1 MDLPAKKIGILL
13 STAPCTAAFREG
25 LQFASRVTH
34 AGNRVFV
41 YCIHD
46 AVTGVS
52 DPVLQGLRNR
62 GLVLH
67 ACAFAAKRRGQPVND
82 LACYGGLGTLGDLIA
97 ATHEFRHFG
106 GTGE

>member
-13 STAPCTAAFREG
+13 STAPGTAAFREG
-25 LQFASRVTH
+25 LQFAAHVTH

-52 DPVLQGLRNR
+52 DPVLQDLRNR

-67 ACAFAAKRRGQPVND
+67 ACAFAARRRGLPVND
-82 LACYGGLGTLGDLIA
+82 LACFGGLGTLGDLIA
-97 ATHEFRHFG
+97 VTDEFRHFG
-106 GTGE
+106 GTRE